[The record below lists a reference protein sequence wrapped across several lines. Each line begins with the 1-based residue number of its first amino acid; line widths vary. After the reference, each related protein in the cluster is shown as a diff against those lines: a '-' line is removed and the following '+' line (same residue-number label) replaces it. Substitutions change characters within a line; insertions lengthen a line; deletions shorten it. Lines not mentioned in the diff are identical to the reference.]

1 MPQRKRHSPMLC
13 LPLDVNQRRRR
24 ATGHM
29 VRDVYNALGVG
40 LILAMPAVIAA
51 VAVERRAAI
60 PA

>member
-1 MPQRKRHSPMLC
+1 MLC